1 MTNLT
6 KFQNQ
11 LISDLQNEFA
21 KLNPPTSNDGRFSIN
36 TLKQSITDL
45 EAFKD
50 SLFEYNRTMALTL
63 EQEFNSQI
71 EKFNEEF
78 SPVKLEVRNYKDIF
92 NDEYSY
98 KYPQNVDLAFYFEG
112 ERDTNRYQGK
122 VTFDVVSVKLEL
134 PYDTVTLCKIK
145 GLHWSRFGG
154 LNRTETNQ
162 YKSLDD
168 FLQADKNFQHH
179 ITNEYKKLTK

>member
-36 TLKQSITDL
+36 TLKQSISDL

-50 SLFEYNRTMALTL
+50 SIFKYNRTMALTL
-63 EQEFNSQI
+63 EQDFNTQI
-71 EKFNEEF
+71 EKFNKEF
-78 SPVKLEVRNYKDIF
+78 SPVKLEIRNHKDIF
-92 NDEYSY
+92 NNEYSY
-98 KYPQNVDLAFYFEG
+98 EYPRNVDLTFYFEG
-112 ERDTNRYQGK
+112 EKDVNLYQGT
-122 VTFDVVSVKLEL
+122 VIFDIVSVKLEL
-134 PYDTVTLCKIK
+134 PYDTITFFKIK
-145 GLHWSRFGG
+145 GLLWSRLGWI
-154 LNRTETNQ
+154 NRDAANQ
-162 YKSLDD
+162 YKSLDE
-168 FLQADKNFQHH
+168 FLQADKNFQAK

>member
-36 TLKQSITDL
+36 ALKQSISDL

-50 SLFEYNRTMALTL
+50 SIFKYNRTMALTL
-63 EQEFNSQI
+63 EQDFNAQI

-78 SPVKLEVRNYKDIF
+78 SPVKLEIRNHRDIF
-92 NDEYSY
+92 NDEYTY
-98 KYPQNVDLAFYFEG
+98 KCPRNADLAFYFEG
-112 ERDTNRYQGK
+112 ERDVNRYQGK
-122 VTFDVVSVKLEL
+122 VIFNIVSVKLEL
-134 PYDTVTLCKIK
+134 PYDTITCYKIK
-145 GLHWSRFGG
+145 GLLWSRLGS
-154 LNRTETNQ
+154 LKQTETNQ
-162 YKSLDD
+162 YKSLDE
-168 FLQADKNFQHH
+168 FLQADKNFQQH
-179 ITNEYKKLTK
+179 ITNQYKELTK